1 MKLKSFISL
10 AFLLLLGCAREQEP
24 EQSRNLP
31 SAEGEKVTLTF
42 SVVTDGNDSPATK
55 ALGEATDLNTLYLA
69 VFGRSGYLKEY
80 SKATLL
86 DYRDDF
92 EYTYTIDV
100 DGEERQVHRT
110 GVVKYTFSVELTL
123 TDNERIIHFIGNGP
137 STLNFGYADEIL
149 PGLMSG
155 NGETAFW
162 QMKSVAGIRAKRYT
176 GNQPYEDA
184 HGETVEKGDFIDN
197 DGNKVTNG
205 KTGYVPAPETV
216 AALQDIP
223 LIRNWAKIVVLQD
236 KTVDPDTG
244 EENQSYFTPYSYAV
258 IHTPARGTIAPHSSE
273 TNGFVQDYQLKTFV
287 QLEAAGY
294 PANLPLNTAI
304 STFVPKH
311 SDFLNGTNG
320 VAKIASGD
328 VLSYPV
334 PAGTEPGHA
343 VYLYERP
350 VPTEDMDPTSILV
363 YGHYENPKDLEHK
376 GDWYYKIDLMVGSK
390 YYPVYRNFKYQ
401 VLIKKIL
408 SQGHL
413 TPEDA
418 AVAAGSADVSAD
430 ISAMRLAD
438 ISDGRARLALSW
450 MARSFISQQTPDNN
464 RTLSVRFIPDVDNV
478 AAHTGSD
485 LFDNTGTPKILT
497 AEIQP
502 MKDGSESIITSVSI
516 SDEFDQ
522 EGEQQGWRDVLFTTI
537 DPTNPEKPL
546 TSAKSQRILITGYFG
561 DELEKRLY
569 REVEITLLP
578 VQDMKVSVAQEII
591 PDIKG
596 SEQTVLVS
604 IPDGLPQSMFPLVF
618 AIEPERMS
626 LTPDDNK
633 TNNNLPV
640 EWGTSIIHPE
650 AGEEAKT
657 SFHFLRTIDWTEYR
671 SLKTTQENYRTW
683 RTFNCYFK
691 SNRDD
696 SATFIYVSNEFFNQG
711 KTRFFN
717 STDNKFRNLHYST
730 SIPCAE
736 NKPVDVE
743 FQVRKQS
750 SPDNPD
756 GVYSEI
762 RITHLMGMTPS
773 ASASTGIADFTGPDA
788 EGYYSF
794 TPTQDEVTLR
804 FLTTVSDGNVVVQLE
819 LGEDEDNQT
828 LIPFHFGEVWFQDG
842 KKLSVSTNRWSNV
855 AFGRVNNA
863 NNKTLLIGYFED
875 ERQINAP
882 VEVELVSGLKSLIGT
897 KFTPSGP
904 VTANGDP
911 TFHEIELQT
920 EGNNNPAQFIL
931 KSTGYVEK
939 TVTAKRFSGNL
950 FNSEYPNNPATDF
963 TMTKMTGLGFNAS
976 HPSFS
981 YESMTFSF
989 NSVTS
994 VDTQNG
1000 ILLAGGTEDDRDYK
1014 TYTISVV
1021 HSDNKRMFYIQ
1032 MDLAASNT
1040 WTWQDQDGNPQISV
1054 TTGAGAIRPYPG
1066 NTKQLV
1072 WSIPEDQNITAGTTP
1087 NTLYGNTVTFTVKVP
1102 QDQTFCINHVVLE
1115 CGKTDFKFL

>member
-31 SAEGEKVTLTF
+31 SAEGEKVTLSF

-55 ALGEATDLNTLYLA
+55 GLGENTDLSTLHLA

-80 SKATLL
+80 AQASLL
-86 DYRDDF
+86 ERKGDF
-92 EYTYTIDV
+92 EYTYTFDV
-100 DGEERQVHRT
+100 DGHEREVHRM
-110 GVVKYTFSVELTL
+110 GVVQYIFSVELTL
-123 TDNERIIHFIGNGP
+123 TENERIIHFIGNGP

-162 QMKSVAGIRAKRYT
+162 QMKSVAGIKAKRYT
-176 GNQPYEDA
+176 GDVPYEDA
-184 HGETVEKGDFIDN
+184 NGETVEKGDFIDKDN
-197 DGNKVTNG
+197 NKVTNG
-205 KTGYVPAPETV
+205 KTGYVAAPETV

-236 KTVDPDTG
+236 KTEDPDTG
-244 EENQSYFTPYSYAV
+244 EPNDSYFTPYSYAV
-258 IHTPARGTIAPHSSE
+258 IHTPTRGTIAPHSSE

-294 PANLPLNTAI
+294 PANLPLNTTI
-304 STFVPKH
+304 GTSVPKH

-320 VAKIASGD
+320 VAKIGSGD
-328 VLSYPV
+328 VISYPV
-334 PAGTEPGHA
+334 PAGSEPGHA

-418 AVAAGSADVSAD
+418 AAAAGSADVSAD

-438 ISDGRARLALSW
+438 ISDGTARLALSW
-450 MARSFISQQTPDNN
+450 MARSFISQQTPENN
-464 RTLSVRFIPDVDNV
+464 KTLSVRFIPDVDNI

-485 LFDNTGTPKILT
+485 LFDNTGILT

-516 SDEFDQ
+516 SDEFDL
-522 EGEQQGWRDVLFTTI
+522 EGEQQGWRDILFTTI
-537 DPTNPEKPL
+537 DPTNPDHPL
-546 TSAKSQRILITGYFG
+546 TSAKSQRILITGRFG

-578 VQDMKVSVAQEII
+578 VQDMKVAVAQEII
-591 PDIKG
+591 PDVKG

-633 TNNNLPV
+633 ANNNLPV
-640 EWGTSIIHPE
+640 QWGTSIIQPE
-650 AGEEAKT
+650 AGQEART
-657 SFHFLRTIDWTEYR
+657 SFHFLRTVDWTEYR
-671 SLKTTQENYRTW
+671 SLTVTRENYRSW

-696 SATFIYVSNEFFNQG
+696 SATVIYVDNEFFNQG
-711 KTRFFN
+711 QTRFFN
-717 STDNKFRNLHYST
+717 FTDNSLRNLGFTT

-736 NKPVDVE
+736 NKAVDMS
-743 FQVRKQS
+743 FQVRLQQT
-750 SPDNPD
+750 PENPE
-756 GVYSEI
+756 GVYPEV
-762 RITHLMGMTPS
+762 RISHLLGMTPS
-773 ASASTGIADFTGPDA
+773 AAASTGISDFTGPDSD
-788 EGYYSF
+788 GYYSF
-794 TPTQDEVTLR
+794 TPTQEQVTLR
-804 FLTTVSDGNVVVQLE
+804 FLTTTADGNVVVQLE
-819 LGEDEDNQT
+819 TDEDRQT
-828 LIPFHFGEVWFQDG
+828 LTPFRFGDVWFQDG
-842 KKLSVSTNRWSNV
+842 KKLTVTASKWSNV
-855 AFGRVNNA
+855 AFGRVNNDNA
-863 NNKTLLIGYFED
+863 KTLIVGYYED
-875 ERQINAP
+875 ERKINTP
-882 VEVELVSGLKSLIGT
+882 VEVELISGLQSLSGIGL
-897 KFTPSGP
+897 KFQPSGP
-904 VTANGDP
+904 LTAYGEPNY
-911 TFHEIELQT
+911 HEIELQT
-920 EGNNNPAQFIL
+920 KGNNDPAEFIL
-931 KSTGYVEK
+931 KSVGYVER
-939 TVTAKRFSGNL
+939 TVSVKRFDGNIT
-950 FNSEYPNNPATDF
+950 NMEYDKITF
-963 TMTKMTGLGFNAS
+963 TSLMNTYGLSAS

-981 YESMTFSF
+981 YKNMNVSF
-989 NSVTS
+989 APSVASVTAAE
-994 VDTQNG
+994 G
-1000 ILLAGGTEDDRDYK
+1000 LLLAGGTDGDNDYK

-1021 HSDNKRMFYIQ
+1021 NTDNKRTFYVQ
-1032 MDLAASNT
+1032 MDLSNSNT
-1040 WTWQDQDGNPQISV
+1040 WTWLDQSGNPQISV
-1054 TTGAGAIRPYPG
+1054 TTGAGSIRPYPG
-1066 NTKQLV
+1066 NSRQLI
-1072 WSIPEDQNITAGTTP
+1072 WSVPEDKSIASGTFGYAQ
-1087 NTLYGNTVTFTVKVP
+1087 YGNTIEFTVKVP
-1102 QDQTFCINHVVLE
+1102 QGQNLYINHIALE
-1115 CGKTDFKFL
+1115 SGNTDYKFL